1 MPQPATVSHKSRL
14 GQQQQHY
21 QFFHSDLIMIVS
33 KKTHDGT
40 AKNAKTIMYCV
51 RRHYLKRS
59 SAYLGIFDDTKIFN
73 KNKFKYLPTY
83 IFLVSKIRKMYKPN
97 FHPQIRKVCSNYE
110 VAFRKCHPKDILL
123 TIQIV
128 KTCFIK
134 YFSRLTT
141 MNLQNIFVFGK
152 SRENVRNMCR
162 IHEFSKIFH

>member
-83 IFLVSKIRKMYKPN
+83 ECFENYKKCTNQIFTPK
-97 FHPQIRKVCSNYE
+97 YE
-110 VAFRKCHPKDILL
+110 KCAPIMKWHL
-123 TIQIV
+123 
-128 KTCFIK
+128 
-134 YFSRLTT
+134 
-141 MNLQNIFVFGK
+141 
-152 SRENVRNMCR
+152 ENVTQ
-162 IHEFSKIFH
+162 KIFY